1 MSADTAAI
9 LLIVAAAPAQTLF
22 AIIYGFGSPW
32 WRSLIGRALFTKALA
47 LALLIDISL
56 LYNWLGDDYALRDLV
71 RLSVYSLIVAGAW
84 MQLVALL
91 KEKIQG
97 RRDDADR
104 FSRPDAPRHP

>member
-1 MSADTAAI
+1 M
-9 LLIVAAAPAQTLF
+9 VAAPAQTGF

-32 WRSLIGRALFTKALA
+32 WRSLLGRALFTKALA

-56 LYNWLGDDYALRDLV
+56 LYQWLGDDYALRDVV
-71 RLSVYSLIVAGAW
+71 RLSVYTLIAVGAW

-91 KEKIQG
+91 KEKFQG

-104 FSRPDAPRHP
+104 FSRPDTPRHP